1 VTHATAYRA
10 RNRVFIGAC
19 VRACGAR
26 ACVTFSNA
34 FSHCARSRRSAAPDR
49 RRPAAPH
56 CTGQRRRQYH
66 PIPDT
71 APHATRRK
79 LRGTVQRRGSMWVFI
94 YSTAPCVCST
104 AVCRPRHWRARPPGL
119 APDLQ
124 PVAGGRGPG
133 GGPGWRREPRDWLA
147 APPPPPPQ
155 SGGGGG
161 RACDRTG
168 GRAPVA
174 RATASQRPARPPNAA
189 ASTHISRSP
198 PPHCGA
204 LEFSAA

>member
-1 VTHATAYRA
+1 MTHATAYRA

-104 AVCRPRHWRARPPGL
+104 AVCRPRHWGARPPIL
-119 APDLQ
+119 APDLNSV
-124 PVAGGRGPG
+124 PVVRGRVGGRVRRRQLLTWWPTPHTHTHMSVVVGVCAGGGTESGMAAWVCSARRGA
-133 GGPGWRREPRDWLA
+133 W
-147 APPPPPPQ
+147 
-155 SGGGGG
+155 
-161 RACDRTG
+161 
-168 GRAPVA
+168 
-174 RATASQRPARPPNAA
+174 
-189 ASTHISRSP
+189 
-198 PPHCGA
+198 
-204 LEFSAA
+204 